1 VQATRDGVYLSRGFT
16 LIEVMIVVFLMSL
29 ILGITTIFFANTL
42 PSAKHKAAARELA
55 ATIKYAKHLAF
66 VKNEKQIINI
76 DLDARKY
83 FIDGRET
90 RSIPSEISITV
101 YENNAN
107 ANPVRQGK
115 YIISYDTTAGSNWDS
130 IELAWKG
137 KIITIKSDP
146 IMVAGIADDK
156 KNEHDKKPR
165 I

>member
-1 VQATRDGVYLSRGFT
+1 LNRGFT
-16 LIEVMIVVFLMSL
+16 FIEVMIVVFLMSL

-76 DLDARKY
+76 DLDAKNY
-83 FIDGRET
+83 FITGRET

-101 YENNAN
+101 YENKVN

-115 YIISYDTTAGSNWDS
+115 YIISYDTTAGSNWGS
-130 IELAWKG
+130 IELARKG
-137 KIITIKSDP
+137 KVITITSDP
-146 IMVAGIADDK
+146 IMIAEIADDR
-156 KNEHDKKPR
+156 KNEYKKK
-165 I
+165 

>member
-1 VQATRDGVYLSRGFT
+1 MSRGFT
-16 LIEVMIVVFLMSL
+16 FIEVMIVVFLMSL

-76 DLDARKY
+76 DLDAKNY
-83 FIDGRET
+83 FITGRET

-101 YENNAN
+101 YENKVN

-115 YIISYDTTAGSNWDS
+115 YIISYDTTAGSNWGS
-130 IELAWKG
+130 IELARGEKV
-137 KIITIKSDP
+137 ITIKSDP
-146 IMVAGIADDK
+146 IMIAEIADDN
-156 KNEHDKKPR
+156 KNEYKKK
-165 I
+165 